1 MKLFEGVN
9 TIYTT
14 REIADY
20 CGVSVQTINK
30 HIRNF
35 TETELET
42 FVYFLKP
49 NETKNKRITE
59 KGFQYFK
66 SYYSVNSS
74 FKSSVND
81 FCDNSIIETLQNQ
94 IKSKDEQ
101 IKALNEQLQN
111 SNNIINSL
119 LEQNKNYQVLLQ
131 GQQVLSLPKKS
142 ILKRLFGKV

>member
-42 FVYFLKP
+42 FVYFLKL

>member
-42 FVYFLKP
+42 FIYFLKP

>member
-1 MKLFEGVN
+1 MN

-59 KGFQYFK
+59 KGLQYFK
-66 SYYSVNSS
+66 SYYSVNCS
-74 FKSSVND
+74 FKSSLND

>member
-59 KGFQYFK
+59 KGLQYFK

>member
-35 TETELET
+35 TEIELET

-101 IKALNEQLQN
+101 IKVLNEQLQN

>member
-1 MKLFEGVN
+1 MN

-42 FVYFLKP
+42 FIYFLKP

-101 IKALNEQLQN
+101 IKALNVQLQN
-111 SNNIINSL
+111 SNNILNSL

-142 ILKRLFGKV
+142 ILNRLFGKV